1 MMKPTVCIFLAST
14 LVAGVNAF
22 QPSILHS
29 AVKSQALRTNIY
41 APLVAS
47 SKSRLFL
54 EADNALPLPTYGGG
68 TPVGLGQDMEYSG
81 HFRSAAY
88 VLCQAGLLGMLTGWM
103 VGIFKLSID
112 AVSHLFYHHS
122 LATRTRLPFT
132 VALIPAIGGLLVG
145 ILSRIGQFPPG
156 LRGTIELVD
165 EGAKKPQSSVTA
177 GIRHAFRS
185 IQKSTAAVITLGT
198 GCSLGPEGPSVEI
211 GMNLSRL
218 IMDIFPRNDSSI
230 SEIVKQNRLLLAC
243 GAAAGVSAGFNAP
256 IAGVF
261 FALEIMQSAFMSIDE
276 KNAGPKS
283 DTTQSLTTTSES
295 MSAVLVSSVLSALV
309 SRALVGEHL
318 HLSLAEY
325 SMRTPLLE
333 LPLYMM
339 LGATSGGVA
348 FLFSQAANLAQSFFK
363 GEVGPKRFRKRIGN
377 LPAISKPMLGGL
389 FCGLV
394 GLAFPQVL
402 FGGYSLLNELLA
414 NNVLPTSFLL
424 GLLSLKMA
432 TTAVAAGAGL
442 VGGTFAPSLFLGAM
456 TGGVFH
462 NIAAALFKQPVVQH
476 SRSSVTLAILPA
488 LMMAD
493 VPAYAMMGAASV
505 LAAVFRAPLTACL
518 LLFELTR
525 DYNVILPVM
534 TSCGVAS
541 VVGDILDYRQKE
553 RKRRRDQDAVSWGDL
568 SDKRIQKVPFFPKE
582 QDKGEEAPVPVN

>member
-1 MMKPTVCIFLAST
+1 ME
-14 LVAGVNAF
+14 
-22 QPSILHS
+22 
-29 AVKSQALRTNIY
+29 
-41 APLVAS
+41 
-47 SKSRLFL
+47 L
-54 EADNALPLPTYGGG
+54 E
-68 TPVGLGQDMEYSG
+68 QDMEYSG
-81 HFRSAAY
+81 QFRSAAY

-112 AVSHLFYHHS
+112 AVSHLFYHNS
-122 LATRTRLPFT
+122 LATRARLPFT
-132 VALIPAIGGLLVG
+132 VALIPALGGLLVG
-145 ILSRIGQFPPG
+145 MLGRVGQFPPG
-156 LRGTIELVD
+156 LRGTIHLVD
-165 EGAKKPQSSVTA
+165 EGAKEQQSSFIA
-177 GIRHAFRS
+177 GIRHQFRS
-185 IQKSTAAVITLGT
+185 IRKSTAAVITLGT

-218 IMDIFPRNDSSI
+218 IMDIFPRNDLSI
-230 SEIVKQNRLLLAC
+230 SEMVKQNRLLLAC

-276 KNAGPKS
+276 KNAGPMT
-283 DTTQSLTTTSES
+283 DVTQSLTTTSGS

-309 SRALVGEHL
+309 SRALCGEHL
-318 HLSLAEY
+318 HLALSEY

-363 GEVGPKRFRKRIGN
+363 GEVGPKRFSKRIGN

-402 FGGYSLLNELLA
+402 FGGYGLLNELLA
-414 NNVLPTSFLL
+414 NNVLPTSLLL
-424 GLLSLKMA
+424 GLLALKTA
-432 TTAVAAGAGL
+432 TTAVAAGSGL

-462 NIAAALFKQPVVQH
+462 NIAGALFKQPIH
-476 SRSSVTLAILPA
+476 GSVTLAIPA

-493 VPAYAMMGAASV
+493 VPAYTMMGAASV

-553 RKRRRDQDAVSWGDL
+553 RKRRRDQDPVSWGDL
-568 SDKRIQKVPFFPKE
+568 SDKRIIKVPVFPE
-582 QDKGEEAPVPVN
+582 EDKSEAPAPAN

>member
-1 MMKPTVCIFLAST
+1 MMKPTVSLFSALA
-14 LVAGVNAF
+14 LVPAVNAF
-22 QPSILHS
+22 QPSILHL
-29 AVKSQALRTNIY
+29 AVRSQALRTNVY
-41 APLVAS
+41 APIVSS

-54 EADNALPLPTYGGG
+54 EADNALPLPTNGE
-68 TPVGLGQDMEYSG
+68 QDMEYSG

-112 AVSHLFYHHS
+112 AVSHLFYHQS
-122 LATRTRLPFT
+122 LATRARLPFT
-132 VALIPAIGGLLVG
+132 VALIPALGGLLVG
-145 ILSRIGQFPPG
+145 MLGRIGQFPPG

-165 EGAKKPQSSVTA
+165 EGANKPQTSFIT
-177 GIRHAFRS
+177 GIRHQFRS
-185 IQKSTAAVITLGT
+185 IRKSTAAVITLGT
-198 GCSLGPEGPSVEI
+198 GCSLGPEGPAVEI
-211 GMNLSRL
+211 GMTLSRL
-218 IMDIFPRNDSSI
+218 IMEIFPRNVLSI
-230 SEIVKQNRLLLAC
+230 SETIKQNRLLLAC

-256 IAGVF
+256 ISGVF

-276 KNAGPKS
+276 KNAGPNKAEI
-283 DTTQSLTTTSES
+283 TQSFTTTSES

-309 SRALVGEHL
+309 ARTLVGEHL
-318 HLSLAEY
+318 HLSLSEY

-363 GEVGPKRFRKRIGN
+363 GEVGPKRFSKRIGN

-402 FGGYSLLNELLA
+402 FGGYGLLNELLA
-414 NNVLPTSFLL
+414 NNVLPTSLLL
-424 GLLSLKMA
+424 GLLALKTA
-432 TTAVAAGAGL
+432 TTAVAAGSGL

-456 TGGVFH
+456 TGGAFH
-462 NIAAALFKQPVVQH
+462 NIAGVLFKQPVH
-476 SRSSVTLAILPA
+476 SSVTLAIPA

-493 VPAYAMMGAASV
+493 IPAYTMMGAASV

-525 DYNVILPVM
+525 DYNIILPVM

-541 VVGDILDYRQKE
+541 VVGDILDYRQKA
-553 RKRRRDQDAVSWGDL
+553 RKRRRDQDPVSWGDL
-568 SDKRIQKVPFFPKE
+568 SDKRIRKVPFFPME
-582 QDKGEEAPVPVN
+582 DKREAPAPIK